1 MNTRQYYY
9 ISTIANYGNLSHAA
23 QALHISPSALSKF
36 LTECERIFGLT
47 LFLRYNRRLYPTA
60 AGHYVIDC
68 AQKILDEKN
77 RMLLTMK
84 EVSGGAQERIR
95 LATAPNRGAIIY
107 SKIYNQFSRR
117 FPGISL
123 SLTELYA
130 AEQPGAIARGFIDL
144 ALGAGAN
151 STEVTDIPIAHEELL
166 VSLPVSH
173 PLAGQERIRLK
184 DLRDTPFVLQGR
196 QHSIHLLA
204 DQLFLEAGF
213 DPVVAFESSD
223 VILLDSMMHQA
234 VGAGLVSKAHVF
246 PCPELSYRPLEPPVY
261 QTLHLRYPLGH
272 TLTEPERY
280 LAGLLASERLAD
292 PRYQATDDPLV
303 QSLLQ
308 NAASPAAEDTGPAQ
322 EKAAS
327 GTQDMQ
333 EVNLDSK
340 VMEYLISIVEEQ
352 SLSKAADKHFLAQ
365 SALSRHLHSVEA
377 MVATPLFSRE
387 HNRLRPTSAGAVF
400 VNSARNILRIE
411 KEMFDHTRSY
421 QKGHSGSLY
430 ISCDHLFA
438 QVLREQTVPQF
449 RALHPDIELVIT
461 EENQEGTLE
470 ALINASADIG
480 VFLSISREHPL
491 LHCDIIS
498 MTEMVYCFASDA
510 CPLDWTPGSPLPER
524 FFPRPQ
530 LMAPSGSTLYAEQTI
545 LLDRLAGAGGFTTPR
560 ACEAQTSVLRK
571 LANLGVADSVLP
583 LNLIE
588 RRNHDHCAAFEPP
601 CPLYLLLSY
610 HMGRTLPSVT
620 QELVPLIHKA
630 LSDVLAIPARG

>member
-1 MNTRQYYY
+1 M
-9 ISTIANYGNLSHAA
+9 
-23 QALHISPSALSKF
+23 
-36 LTECERIFGLT
+36 
-47 LFLRYNRRLYPTA
+47 
-60 AGHYVIDC
+60 
-68 AQKILDEKN
+68 
-77 RMLLTMK
+77 
-84 EVSGGAQERIR
+84 
-95 LATAPNRGAIIY
+95 RG
-107 SKIYNQFSRR
+107 S
-117 FPGISL
+117 
-123 SLTELYA
+123 
-130 AEQPGAIARGFIDL
+130 IDL
-144 ALGAGAN
+144 ALGAGAT

-173 PLAGQERIRLK
+173 PLAGQERISLK

-196 QHSIHLLA
+196 QHSIRLLA

-213 DPVVAFESSD
+213 EPVVAFESSD

-308 NAASPAAEDTGPAQ
+308 NAASPTAEDTGPAQ

-327 GTQDMQ
+327 GTQAMQ

-352 SLSKAADKHFLAQ
+352 SLSKAADKHFLTQ
-365 SALSRHLHSVEA
+365 SALSRHLHSVEE
-377 MVATPLFSRE
+377 MVGTPLFSRE

-400 VNSARNILRIE
+400 VNNARNILRIE
-411 KEMFDHTRSY
+411 KEMFEHTRSY
-421 QKGHSGSLY
+421 QKGHSRSLY

-449 RALHPDIELVIT
+449 RAIHPDIELIIT

-470 ALINASADIG
+470 ALMNASADIG

-491 LHCDIIS
+491 LHCDVIS
-498 MTEMVYCFASDA
+498 MTEIVYCFASDA
-510 CPLDWTPGSPLPER
+510 CPPGWAPGSPLPEG

-530 LMAPSGSTLYAEQTI
+530 LMAPRAPPSTPNRPSCSTGWPERAASPRLRPARPRPPSCPSTSSSAATTTTAPPSSRPARSTSCWATI
-545 LLDRLAGAGGFTTPR
+545 WA
-560 ACEAQTSVLRK
+560 
-571 LANLGVADSVLP
+571 
-583 LNLIE
+583 
-588 RRNHDHCAAFEPP
+588 
-601 CPLYLLLSY
+601 
-610 HMGRTLPSVT
+610 
-620 QELVPLIHKA
+620 A
-630 LSDVLAIPARG
+630 LSPARRWSSSHLSRKRCRMCSPSRRRDEETSIWKQVFAHPITN

>member
-130 AEQPGAIARGFIDL
+130 AEQPGAIVRGFIDL

-196 QHSIHLLA
+196 QHSIRLLA

-246 PCPELSYRPLEPPVY
+246 PLP
-261 QTLHLRYPLGH
+261 
-272 TLTEPERY
+272 
-280 LAGLLASERLAD
+280 
-292 PRYQATDDPLV
+292 
-303 QSLLQ
+303 
-308 NAASPAAEDTGPAQ
+308 
-322 EKAAS
+322 
-327 GTQDMQ
+327 
-333 EVNLDSK
+333 
-340 VMEYLISIVEEQ
+340 
-352 SLSKAADKHFLAQ
+352 
-365 SALSRHLHSVEA
+365 
-377 MVATPLFSRE
+377 
-387 HNRLRPTSAGAVF
+387 
-400 VNSARNILRIE
+400 
-411 KEMFDHTRSY
+411 
-421 QKGHSGSLY
+421 
-430 ISCDHLFA
+430 
-438 QVLREQTVPQF
+438 
-449 RALHPDIELVIT
+449 RAL
-461 EENQEGTLE
+461 
-470 ALINASADIG
+470 
-480 VFLSISREHPL
+480 
-491 LHCDIIS
+491 
-498 MTEMVYCFASDA
+498 
-510 CPLDWTPGSPLPER
+510 LP
-524 FFPRPQ
+524 
-530 LMAPSGSTLYAEQTI
+530 
-545 LLDRLAGAGGFTTPR
+545 
-560 ACEAQTSVLRK
+560 
-571 LANLGVADSVLP
+571 
-583 LNLIE
+583 
-588 RRNHDHCAAFEPP
+588 PP
-601 CPLYLLLSY
+601 
-610 HMGRTLPSVT
+610 
-620 QELVPLIHKA
+620 
-630 LSDVLAIPARG
+630 